1 MIGRAVWAVLLAV
14 AALASTLAQ
23 TEAPRVRV
31 LRVRGMIHAVTAAI
45 IDSALETASRE
56 GDSLVILE
64 LDTPGGLVDA
74 TEQIVQSMLNSSVPV
89 CVYVSPR
96 GAHAASAGF
105 FLLIAA
111 DVAAMAPLTR
121 TGASHPITAGGP
133 NREDDVALKK
143 VAEDLSALLRTTAT
157 RRGRSPEI
165 AEQAVRE
172 AKSWTAEE
180 ALASGLIELIAN
192 DGTDLLRQL
201 DGREVVRPD
210 GTTTRLATSEFQ
222 LVHHRIEWRKRL
234 ASVILHPVMLGLML
248 ALASLGIYIELTHPG
263 LILPGLVGAACL
275 LVFLYGSS
283 VLPVNYL
290 AAALIALGLVM
301 FLLEIKINSYGLL
314 GIGGAIAVLV
324 GLYLL
329 LPRDIP
335 GLAIPLRVLIPL
347 GLSLVLLLGSVTF
360 LVARS
365 QRAPIATGREA
376 AIGAIGRVEVAIDPV
391 GKVFVHGELWSA
403 SASHRLEV
411 GRTVRVVSHDGLQLK
426 VEAVDQ
432 TRSD

>member
-1 MIGRAVWAVLLAV
+1 MIVRAVWAVLLAV

-143 VAEDLSALLRTTAT
+143 VAEDLSALLRTTAS

-301 FLLEIKINSYGLL
+301 FLLEIKVSSYGLL

-347 GLSLVLLLGSVTF
+347 GLSLVLLLGFVTF

-376 AIGAIGRVEVAIDPV
+376 AIGAIGRVEVAIDPL

-403 SASHRLEV
+403 NADRRLEV

-426 VEAVDQ
+426 VEAVDE

>member
-1 MIGRAVWAVLLAV
+1 
-14 AALASTLAQ
+14 
-23 TEAPRVRV
+23 
-31 LRVRGMIHAVTAAI
+31 MIHAVTAAI

-210 GTTTRLATSEFQ
+210 GTTTRLATREFQ

-301 FLLEIKINSYGLL
+301 FLLEIKVSSYGLL

-411 GRTVRVVSHDGLQLK
+411 GRTVRVVSHDGLRLK

>member
-23 TEAPRVRV
+23 SEAPRVRV

-210 GTTTRLATSEFQ
+210 GTTTRLATREFQ

-301 FLLEIKINSYGLL
+301 FLLEIKVSSYGLL

-411 GRTVRVVSHDGLQLK
+411 GRTVRVVSHDGLRLK

>member
-1 MIGRAVWAVLLAV
+1 LLAV

-143 VAEDLSALLRTTAT
+143 VAEDLSALLRTTAS

-301 FLLEIKINSYGLL
+301 FLLEIKVSSYGLL

-347 GLSLVLLLGSVTF
+347 GLSLVLLLGFVTF

-376 AIGAIGRVEVAIDPV
+376 AIGAIGRVEVAIDPL

-403 SASHRLEV
+403 NADRRLEV

-426 VEAVDQ
+426 VEAVDE

>member
-1 MIGRAVWAVLLAV
+1 LLAV